1 MRNTRRVLA
10 RALEVL
16 VGMTKHP
23 LATLLAGQLGRTLR
37 ELPDAAVQTLAAQ
50 LLDWAEELRQAYDA
64 DLGKNGDH

>member
-1 MRNTRRVLA
+1 MHNTRKVLA

-37 ELPDAAVQTLAAQ
+37 ELPDESVRTLAAQ
-50 LLDWAEELRQAYDA
+50 LLDWAEELREAYDA
-64 DLGKNGDH
+64 DTRTHGDR